1 MKRIVSYFIG
11 GLGALAMA
19 CTGASPDIA
28 NSNPQPC
35 PKAAPVEVATAVAS
49 VSVSPPAPSISMSAS
64 NPTPPSP
71 ASLLDPALVQQAN
84 QLRDTV
90 LASSKAYEW
99 VRSLT
104 DEAGHRLAGSPGN
117 KKAIAWALRTL
128 KELGFSN
135 VRAEEAKA
143 VHWERGPASVQIL
156 SPHEHQLAVLAMGGS
171 VATPKQGIEAEVI
184 MTDSMEALS
193 RLDKKAVEGK
203 IVFVFQQM
211 QRTQDGSGYSPV
223 GRIRARSASEAAK
236 LGAKA
241 VLIRSAGTDST
252 RFPHTGG
259 LSYADGVPKIPAGA
273 LSVPDAEML
282 KRMIESNP
290 QKPVKIRMHIAAKD
304 HGEVSAPNVVGEIVG
319 QGAPEEVILLGG
331 HLDSWDVGVGAVDDG
346 AGCAAIIEAA
356 RQIGQLKQK
365 PRRTIRVVLFN
376 NEENGLGGAKAYAKE
391 HALHMDNHKLA
402 MEADL
407 GAGRVFKMHYA
418 GDASK
423 REWFDAVASL
433 VSGPLGIAVTQEEA
447 KGGADLIPL
456 GPARVPMIDL
466 HQDASLYFDLHHTEN
481 DTLDKI
487 NKGDLDQ
494 VAAAYATVAYAVAQM
509 PADFGRVPKKVI
521 TK

>member
-1 MKRIVSYFIG
+1 
-11 GLGALAMA
+11 MA

-28 NSNPQPC
+28 HSNPQPC
-35 PKAAPVEVATAVAS
+35 PSPVPAEPAKAAAS
-49 VSVSPPAPSISMSAS
+49 TSNSLPAPTTTMSAS
-64 NPTPPSP
+64 NPSPASPSP
-71 ASLLDPALVQQAN
+71 ASLLDPALVQNAQ

-117 KKAIAWALRTL
+117 KKAVAWALRTL
-128 KELGFSN
+128 KELGFAN

-143 VHWERGPASVQIL
+143 VHWERGPASVHIL
-156 SPHEHQLAVLAMGGS
+156 SPHEHQLPVLAMGGS

-203 IVFVFQQM
+203 IVFVFQPM

-259 LSYADGVPKIPAGA
+259 LGYAEGVPKIPAGA

-282 KRMIESNP
+282 KRLIESNP
-290 QKPVKIRMHIAAKD
+290 QKPVKIRMNIASKD

-319 QGAPEEVILLGG
+319 QGAPEEIILLGA

-356 RQIGQLKQK
+356 RQIGQMKQK

-376 NEENGLGGAKAYAKE
+376 NEENGLGGARAYAKT
-391 HALHMDNHKLA
+391 HAAELAKHILA

-433 VSGPLGIAVTQEEA
+433 VSGPLGIAVTQEQA
-447 KGGADLIPL
+447 RGGADLIPL
-456 GPARVPMIDL
+456 EPARVPIIDL

-481 DTLDKI
+481 DTLDKV

-494 VAAAYATVAYAVAQM
+494 VTAAYATVAYAIAGM
-509 PADFGRVPKKVI
+509 PADLGRVPEKAAKP
-521 TK
+521 K